1 MEVGDKVRMSPMWK
15 HDEATGEIIKI
26 TADNYIVVKWL
37 DIPGEWHYTNEQA
50 QRLERINETNYRD

>member
-1 MEVGDKVRMSPMWK
+1 MWK
-15 HDEATGEIIKI
+15 YDEATGEIRKI

-50 QRLERINETNYRD
+50 KKLEVLGETDNRD